1 MIIETT
7 RKGRHARATIYS
19 FRSFRFTIRFGIGIG
34 DADGVSEPFLVQKVI
49 EGPCYR
55 FSYRVDEKAMIRR
68 AGCELKGLGIRPS
81 CSA

>member
-49 EGPCYR
+49 DVTA
-55 FSYRVDEKAMIRR
+55 FLTV
-68 AGCELKGLGIRPS
+68 
-81 CSA
+81 